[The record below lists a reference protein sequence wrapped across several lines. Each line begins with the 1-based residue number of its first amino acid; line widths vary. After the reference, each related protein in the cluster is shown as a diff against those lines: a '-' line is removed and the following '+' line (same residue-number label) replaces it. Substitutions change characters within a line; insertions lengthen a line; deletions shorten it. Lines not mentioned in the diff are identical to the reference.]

1 MSRLTYL
8 KQGLLGLVYPPTC
21 GACDIPLTSERQ
33 LERPFL
39 CEDCES
45 TLTAIKDGYCDI
57 CGRGY
62 EPPLMGAFPCS
73 NCKDRD
79 LDFDFAVSA
88 WRSGGVAR
96 ELMHRFKYGKQVHL
110 SRLMGSLLSVV
121 WQDKRLHRSRWIL
134 VPIPLHPRRLR
145 ERGFNQSREIAVEI
159 LGRAP
164 DGVELELMDIL
175 KRTRHTKKQAQLDRS
190 ERLRNPSGAFA
201 VKTSRLTKRFKRSE
215 EELNVLLI
223 DDVMTTGSTV
233 SECAAALREALEP
246 SWIAAISVLRG

>member
-45 TLTAIKDGYCDI
+45 TLTAIKDGYCDV

-110 SRLMGSLLSVV
+110 SRLMGSLISVV

-134 VPIPLHPRRLR
+134 VPVPLHPRRLR
-145 ERGFNQSREIAVEI
+145 ERGFNQSREIAVEM

-164 DGVELELMDIL
+164 DGFELELMDIL
-175 KRTRHTKKQAQLDRS
+175 KRTRHTKKQAHLDRS

-215 EELNVLLI
+215 EELNVLLV

>member
-1 MSRLTYL
+1 
-8 KQGLLGLVYPPTC
+8 
-21 GACDIPLTSERQ
+21 
-33 LERPFL
+33 
-39 CEDCES
+39 
-45 TLTAIKDGYCDI
+45 
-57 CGRGY
+57 
-62 EPPLMGAFPCS
+62 MGVFPCS

-88 WRSGGVAR
+88 WRSGGVTR
-96 ELMHRFKYGKQVHL
+96 ELMHRFKYGKQVEL
-110 SRLMGSLLSVV
+110 SRLMGSLVSVV

-145 ERGFNQSREIAVEI
+145 ERGFNQSREIAVEM
-159 LGRAP
+159 LDRAP

-175 KRTRHTKKQAQLDRS
+175 KRTRHTKKQARLDRS

-215 EELNVLLI
+215 EELNVLLV

>member
-45 TLTAIKDGYCDI
+45 TLTAIKDGYCDV
-57 CGRGY
+57 CGRGH

-201 VKTSRLTKRFKRSE
+201 VKTSRLTKRFKRCE